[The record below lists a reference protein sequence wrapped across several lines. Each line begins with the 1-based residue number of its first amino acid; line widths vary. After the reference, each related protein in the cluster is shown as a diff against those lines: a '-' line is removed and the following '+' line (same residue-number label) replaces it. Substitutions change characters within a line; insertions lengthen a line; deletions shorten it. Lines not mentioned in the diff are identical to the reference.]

1 MCVYSDGCSSVAS
14 PIYIVAEIDHSVPS
28 KIRAVVFSEPS
39 GRLNALV
46 MFAGSFA
53 MLSIYLYYDILL
65 GGSSLS
71 SLVMAVGFAL
81 SGLAESLPTDR
92 RRIAGGLRVTAIL
105 WLLGLLGLTIFAPEV
120 VLGPR

>member
-1 MCVYSDGCSSVAS
+1 M
-14 PIYIVAEIDHSVPS
+14 PS
-28 KIRAVVFSEPS
+28 KIRSVVFSEPS
-39 GRLNALV
+39 GRLHALV
-46 MFAGSFA
+46 MFASSFA
-53 MLSIYLYYDILL
+53 MLSIYLYYSILL

-71 SLVMAVGFAL
+71 SLIMAVGFAL

-92 RRIAGGLRVTAIL
+92 RRITGGLRVTAIL

>member
-1 MCVYSDGCSSVAS
+1 M
-14 PIYIVAEIDHSVPS
+14 PS
-28 KIRAVVFSEPS
+28 KISAVVFSEPS
-39 GRLNALV
+39 GRLNAFV
-46 MFAGSFA
+46 MFGGSFV

-65 GGSSLS
+65 DGSSLS
-71 SLVMAVGFAL
+71 SLIMAVGFAL

-120 VLGPR
+120 LLGTR